1 MPRDSKKDNHP
12 GNTMANYIDREIL
25 CEAYTHLDIETF
37 STADSRAQ
45 LEQQLR
51 SFIQP
56 RAQFIFGQNVDLEI
70 SFEDGSL
77 KTKIAIL
84 GAVATMISTYPDFK
98 EGVENLT
105 RDATILAQAANLE
118 VVFNTQTNHCDRIRI
133 EKRTGVLGR
142 VNHLLNSAERIRDEA
157 GHERIPTNELDLR
170 RITENVDDLQNWYH
184 EADKLIAKLDG
195 ADAKACVAAG
205 LLEELERF
213 PENLAWHAAT
223 HQDNFRARVLIE
235 DIELASALDAVAA
248 RYARLLAV
256 TKSHLLRHVNAVAT
270 RLS

>member
-1 MPRDSKKDNHP
+1 
-12 GNTMANYIDREIL
+12 MANYIDREIL

-37 STADSRAQ
+37 ATADSRER
-45 LEQQLR
+45 LEQLLR
-51 SFIQP
+51 SFILP
-56 RAQFIFGQNVDLEI
+56 RAQFIFGQDVELEI

-77 KTKIAIL
+77 KTKVAIL
-84 GAVATMISTYPDFK
+84 GAVAAMISAYPDFK

-118 VVFNTQTNHCDRIRI
+118 VIFNTQTNHCDRIRI

-142 VNHLLNSAERIRDEA
+142 VNHLLNSAEKIRDEA
-157 GHERIPTNELDLR
+157 GHERIPTREIDLR
-170 RITENVDDLQNWYH
+170 RITENVDDLQHWYH

-195 ADAKACVAAG
+195 EEAKACVAAG

-213 PENLAWHAAT
+213 PENLLWHAAT
-223 HQDNFRARVLIE
+223 RQDNFRARMLIE
-235 DIELASALDAVAA
+235 DVELASALDAVAA

-256 TKSHLLRHVNAVAT
+256 TKAHLLRHVNAVAT
-270 RLS
+270 RNS